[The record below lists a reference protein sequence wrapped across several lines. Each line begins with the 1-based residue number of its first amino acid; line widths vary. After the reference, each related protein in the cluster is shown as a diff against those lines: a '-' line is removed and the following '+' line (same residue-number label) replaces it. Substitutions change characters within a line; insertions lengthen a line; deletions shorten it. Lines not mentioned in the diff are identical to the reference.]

1 MKSHLQ
7 GHIKNLLRHDD
18 YLNFTAEPIVA
29 RQRRLASDLE
39 LNVENASSYDVSQ
52 TSQRI
57 IKTEVFAE
65 KENSDV
71 ITINAKF
78 GSKKRKLCDGDED
91 ESTRQVE
98 VIDSKSFL
106 AEISNDSS
114 TAQSKRSR
122 MEVAYY
128 DPASDMIIRPRFDVD
143 ESKVDDF
150 NRRLKCE
157 IEDSNSSTEVELI
170 PYCSSVSFVE
180 KIKTEISPN
189 EISPTSNEFNIED
202 HCYFAS
208 PSNSSDSD
216 QKLMIDEVDEI
227 DDQLSAE
234 TEMLELQRIVD
245 SCRDDFL
252 NEEETQ
258 IHHFVPLI
266 GSEIEVNSSAFTH
279 ELPKYVKKISSSV
292 SKPKIDIE
300 AKKIVSKVVSLP
312 KEAEE
317 VSEAV
322 KDQAL
327 ACIQELQARG
337 ATTDELTC
345 KICDPAKSF
354 TAYTTLLSH
363 LRSHAQIRFA
373 NYI

>member
-52 TSQRI
+52 TSQRV

-71 ITINAKF
+71 ITVNAKF
-78 GSKKRKLCDGDED
+78 GSKKRKLCDGDEV

-150 NRRLKCE
+150 NRRLKCCLLY
-157 IEDSNSSTEVELI
+157 T
-170 PYCSSVSFVE
+170 
-180 KIKTEISPN
+180 
-189 EISPTSNEFNIED
+189 
-202 HCYFAS
+202 S
-208 PSNSSDSD
+208 PSPRDG
-216 QKLMIDEVDEI
+216 L
-227 DDQLSAE
+227 LSR
-234 TEMLELQRIVD
+234 M
-245 SCRDDFL
+245 
-252 NEEETQ
+252 
-258 IHHFVPLI
+258 P
-266 GSEIEVNSSAFTH
+266 SSA
-279 ELPKYVKKISSSV
+279 
-292 SKPKIDIE
+292 
-300 AKKIVSKVVSLP
+300 
-312 KEAEE
+312 
-317 VSEAV
+317 
-322 KDQAL
+322 
-327 ACIQELQARG
+327 
-337 ATTDELTC
+337 
-345 KICDPAKSF
+345 
-354 TAYTTLLSH
+354 
-363 LRSHAQIRFA
+363 
-373 NYI
+373 